1 MGIPLNASFVT
12 SSTDFRQCPEPVY
25 PEYAFIG
32 RSNVGKSS
40 LINMITG
47 KKALAKISAT
57 PGKTRLIN
65 HFLINDEWFLADLPG
80 YGYARVSRRE
90 KNKWAK
96 VIEDYLLGRINL
108 MSTFILLDARL
119 PMQENDRTV
128 IQWFGQQGIHFTLVF
143 TKTDKLSAQQ
153 LAENVA
159 KYQTELLNFWE
170 DLPPVILSSS
180 KTGLGR
186 DEIIRFIVSA
196 NRYFRP

>member
-1 MGIPLNASFVT
+1 VT

-47 KKALAKISAT
+47 KKALAKISST

-80 YGYARVSRRE
+80 YGYARVGQRE
-90 KNKWAK
+90 RKKWAK
-96 VIEDYLLGRINL
+96 VIEDYLLGRTNL
-108 MSTFILLDARL
+108 MSTFILVDARL
-119 PMQENDRTV
+119 PMQESDRNV
-128 IQWFGQQGIHFTLVF
+128 IHWFGQQGIHFTLVF

-159 KYQTELLNFWE
+159 KYQTELLKFWE
-170 DLPPVILSSS
+170 ELPPVILSSS
-180 KTGLGR
+180 RTGLGR
-186 DEIIRFIVSA
+186 DEIIRFIVGA
-196 NRYFRP
+196 NRHFRP